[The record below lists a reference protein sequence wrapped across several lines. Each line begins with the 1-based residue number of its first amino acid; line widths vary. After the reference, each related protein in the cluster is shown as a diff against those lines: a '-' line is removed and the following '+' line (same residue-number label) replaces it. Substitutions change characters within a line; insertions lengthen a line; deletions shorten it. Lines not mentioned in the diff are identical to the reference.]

1 MMALMGLLLDYSEQA
16 RTYDR
21 TRAASPSL
29 LGPLRAALDG
39 APGRRLADIGGG
51 TGNYALAL
59 RDEGW
64 EPVVIDRS
72 AEMLAGA
79 RSKGLAT
86 LVADAAC
93 LSLPDESFD
102 AAMLISM
109 LHHVEDCASVL
120 AEARRILRRGG
131 RLALMVYTREDIE
144 DLWMLD
150 FFPSTRAWMQ
160 ATHQRLAELLELLPG
175 ARRRQVVFRDL
186 HDASLAA
193 LASQPEKVLDESW
206 RRQTSYFERLQRE
219 YPGELR
225 AGLERLAQQVEAG
238 SPPSRP
244 GRGSLLEWTKSD

>member
-1 MMALMGLLLDYSEQA
+1 MGLLLDYSEQA

-39 APGRRLADIGGG
+39 APGVGLADIGGG

-86 LVADAAC
+86 VVADAAR
-93 LSLPDESFD
+93 LPLPDESFD

-109 LHHVEDCASVL
+109 LHHVEDHASVL

-131 RLALMVYTREDIE
+131 RLALLVYTREDIE

-150 FFPSTRAWMQ
+150 FFPSTRGWMQ
-160 ATHQRLAELLELLPG
+160 ATHQRLAELLELLPD
-175 ARRRQVVFRDL
+175 ARRRPVVFGDL
-186 HDASLAA
+186 QDASLAA
-193 LASQPEKVLDESW
+193 LASHPEKVLDEDW

-219 YPGELR
+219 HPEELR
-225 AGLERLAQQVEAG
+225 EGLQRLAQQIEAG
-238 SPPSRP
+238 SPPDRP
-244 GRGSLLEWTKSD
+244 GRGSMVEWTKGN